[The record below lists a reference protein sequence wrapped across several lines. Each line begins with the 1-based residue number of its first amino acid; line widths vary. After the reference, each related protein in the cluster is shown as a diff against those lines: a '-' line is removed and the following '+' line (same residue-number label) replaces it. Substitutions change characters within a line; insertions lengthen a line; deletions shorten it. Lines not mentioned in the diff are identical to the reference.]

1 MKKASKVFKSI
12 RFAKMDPNHDKGPK
26 GSSDDEE
33 HYAVSSQEFQQQV
46 DHVKKRAM
54 QEAKIKVNFKMP
66 PESPAERLAREH
78 AARRKASGLPDPSHY
93 KQMAAQKQKEID
105 AMKEEVES
113 LEEEHLVH
121 VSDGSKYGNEPD
133 AKDTEHVVSGLKK
146 HGGTYDGASDKGA
159 YFKFKSHDDAKN
171 FKNHVDRC
179 PNRSCHADL
188 HEEVELEE
196 GRQSQRHPLEGHEYH
211 KKTNAELEYI
221 AKDAHKAAEAMKG
234 HNTTAE
240 NKYRDQA
247 NDSATV
253 RYFRKK
259 SGTPDWYKKKYGL
272 NEAKEKTEYDYE
284 GDMARGQLQSIINN
298 AQRVHDMLEDNDNLP
313 EWVQSKITLA
323 EDYISTVA
331 NYMMSEIDEAV
342 NSFVPSPHAT
352 PVAKKPK
359 DEYDRKVDKYL
370 KQKYSPPFDP
380 PYKKSTGGT
389 VTDKSGAKHTP
400 MSRARDLA
408 RNAMKK
414 QTAKVSEAK
423 EMKGEDPCWKGY
435 QMVGMKKKGGKK
447 VPNCVPESVQI
458 DESRKAQIVREA
470 VKKAKEKNK
479 GNDKFEPEPELNS
492 QVQKV
497 DNV

>member
-66 PESPAERLAREH
+66 PESPAERIAREH

-105 AMKEEVES
+105 AMKEEVE
-113 LEEEHLVH
+113 
-121 VSDGSKYGNEPD
+121 
-133 AKDTEHVVSGLKK
+133 
-146 HGGTYDGASDKGA
+146 
-159 YFKFKSHDDAKN
+159 
-171 FKNHVDRC
+171 
-179 PNRSCHADL
+179 
-188 HEEVELEE
+188 ELEE
-196 GRQSQRHPLEGHEYH
+196 GRTSQRHPLEGHEYH

-272 NEAKEKTEYDYE
+272 KEE
-284 GDMARGQLQSIINN
+284 
-298 AQRVHDMLEDNDNLP
+298 V
-313 EWVQSKITLA
+313 
-323 EDYISTVA
+323 
-331 NYMMSEIDEAV
+331 
-342 NSFVPSPHAT
+342 
-352 PVAKKPK
+352 K
-359 DEYDRKVDKYL
+359 DEYARKVDKYL
-370 KQKYSPPFDP
+370 KQKYYSPPFDK

-400 MSRARDLA
+400 MSRARNLA
-408 RNAMKK
+408 KTALKK
-414 QTAKVSEAK
+414 YDTKVSEAN

-479 GNDKFEPEPELNS
+479 SNDKFEPEPELNS

>member
-26 GSSDDEE
+26 GSTDDEE
-33 HYAVSSQEFQQQV
+33 HYAVDSQEFQQQV
-46 DHVKKRAM
+46 DHVKKRSM

-105 AMKEEVES
+105 AMKEEVEQLDELKKS
-113 LEEEHLVH
+113 TLQSYLVKKTNKPG
-121 VSDGSKYGNEPD
+121 VPSQ
-133 AKDTEHVVSGLKK
+133 KDVSGMANATVRLMGKK
-146 HGGTYDGASDKGA
+146 TTS
-159 YFKFKSHDDAKN
+159 
-171 FKNHVDRC
+171 
-179 PNRSCHADL
+179 
-188 HEEVELEE
+188 EEVELEE

-272 NEAKEKTEYDYE
+272 NE
-284 GDMARGQLQSIINN
+284 
-298 AQRVHDMLEDNDNLP
+298 
-313 EWVQSKITLA
+313 WV
-323 EDYISTVA
+323 
-331 NYMMSEIDEAV
+331 
-342 NSFVPSPHAT
+342 
-352 PVAKKPK
+352 K
-359 DEYDRKVDKYL
+359 DEYAREVDKYL

-414 QTAKVSEAK
+414 QGTKVSEAK

-435 QMVGMKKKGGKK
+435 QMVGTKNKGGKK

-458 DESRKAQIVREA
+458 QESRKAQIVREA

-479 GNDKFEPEPELNS
+479 STDKFEPEPELNS